1 MALYFHNKCAIST
14 AENLPDPLA
23 FFRAASMIQINGGE
37 IFQKERADKGYRENR
52 QRDSARIQ
60 VPEFL
65 RVD

>member
-1 MALYFHNKCAIST
+1 
-14 AENLPDPLA
+14 
-23 FFRAASMIQINGGE
+23 MIQINGGE
-37 IFQKERADKGYRENR
+37 IFQKERVDKGYRENR